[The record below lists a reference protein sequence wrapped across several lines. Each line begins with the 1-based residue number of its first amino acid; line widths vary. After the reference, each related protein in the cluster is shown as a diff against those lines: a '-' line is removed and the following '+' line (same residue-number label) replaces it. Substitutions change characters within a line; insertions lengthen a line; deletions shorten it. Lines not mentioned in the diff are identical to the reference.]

1 MTFTSK
7 VFVHLDTKNK
17 NTLHQ
22 SNMKTEKP
30 MVSSWLQ
37 LLSQLETY
45 IALGV
50 VTKDDVNP
58 PVISGSFPALQLSAS
73 IPSRFYNPP
82 ISTNHPPRAM
92 KLSNHPAHPQPSIKP
107 SHSTAIPSKGPQWH
121 NPSPNFQRPS
131 PGSPAFR
138 HVVKLSIGLG
148 PLIHPGVEHGTLEEP
163 EILIYFLL

>member
-1 MTFTSK
+1 M
-7 VFVHLDTKNK
+7 
-17 NTLHQ
+17 
-22 SNMKTEKP
+22 
-30 MVSSWLQ
+30 
-37 LLSQLETY
+37 LSQLETY

-131 PGSPAFR
+131 PAHSPRFPSFQACCEAVDRSWPSDSSRSGTRHLGRTRDLDIFFVVRENMNGSQ
-138 HVVKLSIGLG
+138 GD
-148 PLIHPGVEHGTLEEP
+148 PLVN
-163 EILIYFLL
+163 